1 MEEAQPLKPVE
12 DNKDKTEEPM
22 PVPFG
27 MMGVAFLCNIL
38 QYAVFLG
45 LTMVVLM
52 LIHYFRLS

>member
-1 MEEAQPLKPVE
+1 MEEAQPLKPVGDDK
-12 DNKDKTEEPM
+12 DNTEEPM

-27 MMGVAFLCNIL
+27 LMGVAFLCNVL

-52 LIHYFRLS
+52 LIHYFGPF